1 MTIQLKIIIAFLLL
15 PVTIYCQIAPED
27 VTIARDSFGVPH
39 IFGKTDAATSYGLA
53 WAHAEDNFNDI
64 QMVLLAGKG
73 MLGRVNGKKGA
84 QVDYVV
90 SLLRCRD
97 IAREKLHTL
106 SPQFIK
112 VIEAYLQGLNDY
124 ARTHPGEVKVKTAF
138 PATLEDYFTTI
149 SLSLSSLSGV
159 DKVLTEVFGGRT
171 PLIPGFGE
179 SGGSNAFA
187 FHPSRTTTG
196 EAFLAINSHQ
206 PLEGP
211 VAWYEAHLQ
220 SDEGLNILGG
230 LFPGGPC
237 VFAGVNEHLGWAHT
251 VNNMDKVDVYQLK
264 MNPSNKN
271 QYEFDG
277 QWLDL
282 EVRKV
287 ALKVKGVP
295 VKIKKKAYWSR
306 YGATVKTERGVFS
319 IRLFANQDITAMEQ
333 WWKMNKAKS
342 FTEFYEILSMQ
353 GLPMFNIVYADRYDT
368 IFYISGGRMPVRDN
382 RNGFKWNSTVPGNQ
396 SATLWNSFY
405 PIKKLPQYVNPQSGY
420 LFNTNHSPFLA
431 SDSADNLNAS
441 DYDVNSGYE
450 TFNNNRSER
459 FRELV
464 QQQGKVDYEI
474 FKRIKYDSQL
484 PVNLKYIYSLDSMF
498 TLSSKDYPDLQDV
511 IDPLQKWNK
520 VADTNSTGATVM
532 ALAFQFAI
540 KKLSSWTNHTLT
552 VAQCLEMFQFAR
564 DHQVKYFGRT
574 GLKLGEI
581 QKHIRGNKELP
592 IWGMPDVLTAMYTT
606 IQTDGKLKVTAGESY
621 IQLVRFP
628 KGGLPV
634 IESINTYGAS
644 THADSP
650 HFTDQMELYASKKTR
665 RVTLDKN
672 EVLQNAVSTYHPMK
686 DQKKNVK

>member
-1 MTIQLKIIIAFLLL
+1 MKIILAFLLL
-15 PVTIYCQIAPED
+15 PITIHCQVSPDD

-39 IFGKTDAATSYGLA
+39 IFGKTDAAASYGLA

-73 MLGRVNGKKGA
+73 MLGRVTGKKGA

-97 IAREKLHTL
+97 IAKEKLHTL

-124 ARTHPGEVKVKTAF
+124 ARTHPAEVKIKNAF

-149 SLSLSSLSGV
+149 SLSLSSLSGA
-159 DKVLTEVFGGRT
+159 DKVLTEIFGGRA

-264 MNPSNKN
+264 MNPSNSN

-282 EVRKV
+282 ETKKV
-287 ALKVKGVP
+287 PLKVKGIP

-306 YGATVKTERGVFS
+306 YGATVKTDRGVFS

-333 WWKMNKAKS
+333 WWKMNKAKN

-382 RNGFKWNSTVPGNQ
+382 RNGFKWNSTVAGNQ
-396 SATLWNSFY
+396 STSLWNSYY
-405 PIKKLPQYVNPQSGY
+405 PIEKLPQYINPRSGY

-431 SDSADNLNAS
+431 SDTADNLDVS
-441 DYDVNSGYE
+441 KYDVNSGYE

-459 FRELV
+459 FRELIN
-464 QQQGKVDYEI
+464 QEGKVDYEI

-484 PVNLKYIYSLDSMF
+484 PANLKYLYSLDSMF
-498 TLSSKDYPDLQDV
+498 TINSNDYPDLKDV
-511 IDPLQKWNK
+511 IEPLQKWNK

-532 ALAFQFAI
+532 ALAFQYAL
-540 KKLSSWTNHTLT
+540 KKISSWTNHTLT
-552 VAQCLEMFQFAR
+552 VAQCIEMFQFAQ

-574 GLKLGEI
+574 GLRLGEI
-581 QKHIRGNKELP
+581 QKHIRGKKEVP
-592 IWGMPDVLTAMYTT
+592 IWGLPDVLTAMYTS

-621 IQLVRFP
+621 IQLVRFS
-628 KGGLPV
+628 KNGLPV

-650 HFTDQMELYASKKTR
+650 HFTDQMELYAAKRTR
-665 RVTLDKN
+665 RVTLNKN
-672 EVLQNAVSTYHPMK
+672 EVLRDAVRTYHPLK
-686 DQKKNVK
+686 Q